1 MRSKDSIPP
10 DEGSTRAPALENAAG
25 TLGAVRP
32 TRAVRLVRAGWPG
45 RAGRLVRA
53 GWPGRAGRPARAGRL
68 GRAVGPGACWA
79 PVATTAGGASRGP
92 WGGVGYHVPPSLASW
107 STRHRRPPP
116 GPRA

>member
-32 TRAVRLVRAGWPG
+32 DRAVRLVRAGWPG

-53 GWPGRAGRPARAGRL
+53 GWPGRAVRLVRAGWPGRAGRPARAGGL
-68 GRAVGPGACWA
+68 VRAVVHVACWG
-79 PVATTAGGASRGP
+79 PFVTTAVDG
-92 WGGVGYHVPPSLASW
+92 L
-107 STRHRRPPP
+107 P
-116 GPRA
+116 GPRRGGR